1 MGAWSAR
8 RSNGREAVLVLSR
21 EAEPFRKCERAA
33 RTALEAEGWTV
44 RTEVMNEKSP
54 PACPADASL
63 ITVGTEAAV
72 WSKAHAGAKVF
83 CMVADVESA
92 ALGTGSAG
100 VLAEI
105 PAARQVALL
114 RQALPE
120 ARSVGV
126 LFKRGSARG
135 ERWVAAL
142 KQEAAKSGLTVDAE
156 PVDSKEN
163 IASALDALIRRRV
176 DVLWTMPDG
185 ALYDANTIKAVL
197 HSTLEAKLP
206 VFGFSTPVV
215 KAGALVGVGITPDS
229 QGAQAA
235 ALLLKRA
242 KEAPGAP
249 GQTVEPVYEVSVN
262 QAVAERLGVRLP
274 PSLAG
279 ERKGD

>member
-1 MGAWSAR
+1 M
-8 RSNGREAVLVLSR
+8 LSR

-33 RTALEAEGWTV
+33 RAALEAEGWTV
-44 RTEVMNEKSP
+44 RTEVINEKAP
-54 PACPADASL
+54 PSCPADASL

-72 WSKAHAGAKVF
+72 WSKGRAGTTVF

-92 ALGTGSAG
+92 GLIAGSAG

-105 PAARQVALL
+105 PVSRQVALL
-114 RQALPE
+114 RQALPD
-120 ARSVGV
+120 AKTVGV
-126 LFKRGSARG
+126 LFKRGSTRG
-135 ERWVAAL
+135 ERWVDAL
-142 KQEAAKSGLTVDAE
+142 KQEAARSGLKVDAE
-156 PVDSKEN
+156 PVDSKEKV
-163 IASALDALIRRRV
+163 APALDALIRRRV

-215 KAGALVGVGITPDS
+215 KAGALVGVGITPES

-235 ALLLKRA
+235 ALLMKRA
-242 KEAPGAP
+242 KEPAGTA
-249 GQTVEPVYEVSVN
+249 GQTVEPAFEVSVN
-262 QAVAERLGVRLP
+262 QVVAERLGVRLP
-274 PSLAG
+274 PSLAS